1 MKRTTLSSLI
11 LTVVLM
17 IAGLFGAP
25 VAASAATIVLST
37 PTLSQY
43 MPKASPFQVVTLYDT
58 ETGKSE
64 LAYFSKAQATG
75 GTGGGPLANTST
87 QTLISFHGQVSQV
100 IVQKIGSLTN
110 LFGHKGWNVDLNVF
124 GGFEFTANGLTGGGS
139 ATHSFKVSPELDF
152 IIGAFIQGTSQK
164 KIDGGLAIGASLH
177 FNSGS

>member
-25 VAASAATIVLST
+25 AAASATNIVFST
-37 PTLSQY
+37 PSLSSY
-43 MPKASPFQVVTLYDT
+43 MPDGYLKTVAVYNV
-58 ETGKSE
+58 ETGKTE
-64 LAYFSKAQATG
+64 LAYVTKAQATG
-75 GTGGGPLANTST
+75 GSGGGPLANTST
-87 QTLISFHGQVSQV
+87 QTLISFRGQVSQV

-139 ATHSFKVSPELDF
+139 ATHSFKASPELDF
-152 IIGAFIQGTSQK
+152 IIGVFIQGTSQK